1 MSKANVLVELFFV
14 QPDQIMCVRATPAS
28 VVDLNFS
35 PPNWLG
41 WMKLFVV
48 TWNWILSLMTFSINL
63 PSIFSSMMYLNDLDE
78 SYKGLLGL
86 GMITIKDFWKWLGQ
100 YPKSI

>member
-1 MSKANVLVELFFV
+1 MLKANILVELFFV
-14 QPDQIMCVRATPAS
+14 QPDRMMCIRATPAS

-48 TWNWILSLMTFSINL
+48 TWNWILSLMTFLINF
-63 PSIFSSMMYLNDLDE
+63 PSMFSSMMGLNDLGK

-86 GMITIKDFWKWLGQ
+86 GMITIKDLLKWLG
-100 YPKSI
+100 